1 MDRYQKYSI
10 LFEVF
15 FTLYLHIFSKNLLR
29 KSHLYEDKA
38 HHGRGLHICAFKK
51 EYWSFQTVIYVKS
64 AKKRHFYYR
73 EAKSSLLGIAKISKN
88 KRDFSVIFLQCFSKV
103 GTAKTRVW
111 KRYWWVYS

>member
-88 KRDFSVIFLQCFSKV
+88 SVTFQLYFCNASQK
-103 GTAKTRVW
+103 
-111 KRYWWVYS
+111 